1 MKGKKRGIRRTRR
14 KQGTRR
20 TCRIC
25 RTRRTRRTRG
35 GVNCRLQDCIDL
47 VDEFNRLLNEL
58 IKYFDIPRKQRK
70 IVRNLLLKHAP
81 KGFKDLNEQNIKFD
95 IAKRLKSKDS
105 LLKILNAELKDAQIQ
120 SSIEELVNGIEDE
133 ELYDLD
139 LTGLVQKLIDE
150 DLKEK
155 GKEQKEN

>member
-105 LLKILNAELKDAQIQ
+105 LLKILNAELKDAKIQ